1 MYTFDHAFE
10 GSDLDQGLA
19 GRLATEMDRE
29 KILYQQPIG
38 GGKYQFAAR
47 MSVTDDSVIEELKDQ
62 MRKKTTIELVEQGEI
77 SEAITL
83 TGALKAR
90 FHLECASASDLK
102 SKANRLRNLESSLG
116 NKLMAIMTF
125 ARDDKESV
133 AIGKMIDEL
142 LKDDSY
148 HITFI
153 DASITPLG
161 NDLLEQYANAMA
173 NATYDSQLLGTML
186 ININVHDLQTC
197 WPAFKEDSQERFYLL
212 DDENNVVFSNLTEE
226 IGGKFFQDGLED
238 GISSCRIDGKLYD
251 TIVSGSK
258 SLGWKSVKMIPRSQ
272 LDQEITVVPYMTL
285 LLMLILT
292 VLAVLVSI
300 FISKIFTRPLQELYV
315 KLQRFEAEKSG
326 IPLPENQ
333 VEIKGLSRS
342 YQHMINE
349 INALT
354 IKNYETQIQLRRAE
368 LMALQSQINPHFI
381 YNTLN
386 SIKWMADMQ
395 GSKRMVTALDSLI
408 KLMQFSSKNS
418 REVIRIQ
425 DEIDLIRD
433 YINLINLKYF
443 DRIFVDVHVEPGL
456 ENYETLKF
464 LLQPIVENSIYH
476 GFSSMIRQ
484 CTVQINIT
492 RKEDRILYEVIDN
505 GKGMSKEKIRQALEE
520 DHPLNSH
527 SFNKIGLYNV
537 NKRIQY
543 IFGEEY
549 GIQIDSEPGK
559 YTRVIVEI
567 PARIYKEEMANA

>member
-333 VEIKGLSRS
+333 VEINGLSRS